1 MIKFHRPGNITPHI
15 DIMPLI
21 DIVFLLLI
29 FFLIGSN
36 FIKPVLDMQLPG
48 ADSKDKL
55 PPKPIVISIDKNQ
68 QMYLNKV
75 KINSSRLL
83 SHLKTIKQQ
92 NPEIT
97 VVFRA
102 DKEVHYYL
110 FVDVMDVLK
119 KLKIQNI
126 SLEHL

>member
-1 MIKFHRPGNITPHI
+1 MIKFHRPGKINPHI

-29 FFLIGSN
+29 FFLIGST

-48 ADSKDKL
+48 ADSKDKV
-55 PPKPIVISIDKNQ
+55 PPKTIVISIDNNQ

-110 FVDVMDVLK
+110 FVDVMDALK